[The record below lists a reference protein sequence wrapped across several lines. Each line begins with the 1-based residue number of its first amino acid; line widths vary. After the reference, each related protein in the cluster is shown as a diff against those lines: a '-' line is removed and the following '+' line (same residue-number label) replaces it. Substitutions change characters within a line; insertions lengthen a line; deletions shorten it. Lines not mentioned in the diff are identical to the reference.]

1 MSLDSL
7 SPIAPARVRAL
18 VVPVGH
24 IKTER
29 FITFLDRLR
38 SEHVVQLRDV
48 SPDGRPNRN
57 MFSPSAFPDGAVFY
71 DFTTHVPPPSHL
83 ALSPFDLFRE
93 PFSIIAVADG
103 SELSQRAISKR
114 HSPIAP
120 TTTEQNIRALYQEL
134 EDLRDHYHRALIHH
148 VVIFDYVSP
157 SANPVPLPEGVITI
171 PPLEDCTTTTM
182 KTAICGIT
190 SVLLAEMTSRA
201 KVFESMNVIES
212 PGQAPSPRTNG
223 DSWAR
228 EDPGHLRR
236 NSQFSLPSSTRSS
249 SASGLPDRTQARMSM
264 PPVSSKGSPAA
275 SNQSTPARSST
286 PVRSGLSNP
295 PTTFDEISSDNFSE
309 VPTIDQ
315 AAPGRPAS
323 VSDASKPS
331 SNQDRVSVHG
341 FGSGGMTERWR
352 NKGRGR
358 VLVILGSLYL
368 QAGRWSD
375 ALKELSEGATVA
387 RSINDHIW
395 HGKALELIT
404 VSLLLLGWARIEFQV
419 PSVCLPQDKASA
431 ATVTALEAAT
441 PDDPSQPRHLRR
453 LQVALPDLLD
463 RITGLYS
470 RISAENLPPLPLAE
484 VTIRFSKL
492 LSALHLADGKLGE
505 QALNM
510 MVLGTMP
517 EKPLTTS
524 PRLSVTPTRQQIT
537 TLLFRAFPSS
547 SSELLTTVD
556 RSTILAGIASVLGPI
571 GHQRKKAMVIR
582 ELVSVLIS
590 GLVEARTRGAA
601 DVGIHPAA
609 GLVALN
615 AATGQG
621 NGAGALELGEGD
633 VEQGIEGFLGLLCK
647 SYGVVGFD
655 PIAKGSTSTVNG
667 EQATLE
673 DTIKRIRGQS
683 AARFF
688 GFPGIK
694 LNILRACI
702 NFSEALPDFGGVL
715 KYSSDLLRS
724 AGSGIAP
731 GPRKEDASASIFREE
746 QVRLATNIA
755 KTSHL
760 SKRLGLHHLAAE
772 YWDEFLVRDVIL
784 EPLPITRLPVP
795 HAKSVLPGATTA
807 RTSQDVNPF
816 IYNPF
821 LKAPDKAAVSHILVA
836 GEPATFKVLLQNPY
850 DVEVEIESLKL
861 DGDGVEFE
869 PLSEPILVGPY
880 RTQTVKVSGIPKA
893 AGSLNITG
901 AVVHIHGCRERSF
914 PIFKQQWKPEN
925 QVKIKGTGVAALE
938 EAVTTA
944 VATGRSLV
952 PQSVSLK
959 VIPPQP
965 VVVVKSTTLPQSSIM
980 VLEGERQI
988 FSVTLENLSKTC
1000 PVDFLLFS
1008 FEDSTQ
1014 APLQA
1019 ALSNRDATPA
1029 ELYEYEFILMKRQ
1042 ALRKVAKADSEKRY
1056 IAPGGTAT
1064 FDFEVLGK
1072 PGLTSAALQVDYA
1085 HLGVPPDEIIDD
1097 FHTRRVSLQLMVTVN
1112 AGVELARLDVLPL
1125 QGSVPRSLWKTEGQ
1139 VDDADDQASPDD
1151 YCLLSMDLRNAW
1163 PSNMLVQL
1171 EGEHGLVL
1179 EEQILPGNTARVMV
1193 PVRRVYLEDPHAS
1206 IPALNPKRQRQFVVS
1221 SGKISPDME
1230 RTNRES
1236 FWYRERI
1243 LDGLIAKWKTLTG
1256 PARSGFV
1263 ELRTVRFTPRMIEA
1277 IKVDEVGIDF
1287 SVFNGGPDTSAAGG
1301 HGDHQ
1306 TLYLDEFAKIK
1317 VQLSN
1322 RTAQPIYPLLR
1333 IMPALRHRPLNVAL
1347 DFTRKFAWN
1356 GTLQQSLPI
1365 LAPHETRSIE
1375 LGVTALC
1382 RGEFE
1387 LAASVEELQ
1396 MYEEPQ
1402 VAGEK
1407 AVEVAKGRRPRSDTQ
1422 TMLDAVLGSK
1432 ERRVWHSRQPCIV
1445 MVKDRKE

>member
-1 MSLDSL
+1 
-7 SPIAPARVRAL
+7 
-18 VVPVGH
+18 
-24 IKTER
+24 
-29 FITFLDRLR
+29 
-38 SEHVVQLRDV
+38 
-48 SPDGRPNRN
+48 
-57 MFSPSAFPDGAVFY
+57 MFSPQAFPDGAIFY

-83 ALSPFDLFRE
+83 ALSPFDLWRE
-93 PFSIIAVADG
+93 PFSVIAIADG

-120 TTTEQNIRALYQEL
+120 STTEQNIRALYQEL
-134 EDLRDHYHRALIHH
+134 EDLRDAFDKALVHH
-148 VVIFDYVSP
+148 VVVFDYVNP
-157 SANPVPLPEGVITI
+157 SANPVPLPEGVITV
-171 PPLEDCTTTTM
+171 PPLEDCKTTTM
-182 KTAICGIT
+182 KTAICSIT
-190 SVLLAEMTSRA
+190 SLLLAEMTSRA
-201 KVFESMNVIES
+201 RVFESMAVIES
-212 PGQAPSPRTNG
+212 PGQAPNPRVNG
-223 DSWAR
+223 NSWAR

-249 SASGLPDRTQARMSM
+249 SVGGVSDRAQARMSM
-264 PPVSSKGSPAA
+264 PPVSSSSSRGSPAP
-275 SNQSTPARSST
+275 SSQSTPARSST

-295 PTTFDEISSDNFSE
+295 PTTFDEISNDSFSD
-309 VPTIDQ
+309 VPTVDQ

-323 VSDASKPS
+323 GSDAVKS
-331 SNQDRVSVHG
+331 DRVSVHG

-404 VSLLLLGWARIEFQV
+404 ISLLLLGWAKIEFQI
-419 PSVCLPQDKASA
+419 PAVCLPQDKASTA
-431 ATVTALEAAT
+431 NVAALEAAT
-441 PDDPSQPRHLRR
+441 PDDTAQPKYLRR
-453 LQVALPDLLD
+453 LQVTLPDLLD

-470 RISAENLPPLPLAE
+470 RLSSENLPPLPLAE
-484 VTIRFSKL
+484 VTIRFCKL
-492 LSALHLADGKLGE
+492 LSALHVADGKLGD
-505 QALNM
+505 QALDM
-510 MVLGTMP
+510 MVFGTLP
-517 EKPLTTS
+517 KKTLTTS
-524 PRLSVTPTRQQIT
+524 PRLSVTPTRQHIT
-537 TLLFRAFPSS
+537 TFLFRAFPSS
-547 SSELLTTVD
+547 SSELLTIVD
-556 RSTILAGIASVLGPI
+556 RSTILAGIASVLGPL

-615 AATGQG
+615 AAAGQG

-633 VEQGIEGFLGLLCK
+633 VEQGVDAFLGLLCR

-655 PIAKGSTSTVNG
+655 PATKSSVSTSETPSI
-667 EQATLE
+667 EETM
-673 DTIKRIRGQS
+673 KRIRAQS

-715 KYSSDLLRS
+715 RYSSDLLRS

-772 YWDEFLVRDVIL
+772 YWDEFLVRDVML
-784 EPLPITRLPVP
+784 EPLPATRVPVP
-795 HAKSVLPGATTA
+795 HAKSTLPGASAA

-821 LKAPDKAAVSHILVA
+821 LKAPDKAAIEHIIVA
-836 GEPATFKVLLQNPY
+836 GEVATFRVLLQNPF
-850 DVEVEIESLKL
+850 DIEVEIESLKL
-861 DGDGVEFE
+861 DSEGVEFE
-869 PLSEPILVGPY
+869 PLAESILLGPY
-880 RTQTVKVSGIPKA
+880 RTQTVKVSGVPKA
-893 AGSLNITG
+893 AGALTITG
-901 AVVHIHGCRERSF
+901 AVAHIHGCRERSF
-914 PIFKQQWKPEN
+914 PIIKQQWKPEN
-925 QVKIKGTGVAALE
+925 EVKIKGTGVVALG
-938 EAVTTA
+938 EAITSA
-944 VATGRSLV
+944 VATGRSLEPKTV
-952 PQSVSLK
+952 GLT

-965 VVVVKSTTLPQSSIM
+965 MVMVKSTTLPQSSVM
-980 VLEGERQI
+980 VLEGERQV
-988 FSVTLENLSKTC
+988 FSVTLENLSKTS

-1014 APLQA
+1014 GPLQS

-1029 ELYEYEFILMKRQ
+1029 ELYEYEYILMKRQ

-1085 HLGVPPDEIIDD
+1085 HLGVPPDEIVDD
-1097 FHTRRVSLQLMVTVN
+1097 FHTRRVSLQLTVTVN

-1125 QGSVPRSLWKTEGQ
+1125 QGNVPQSLWRSKSQAGNGDE
-1139 VDDADDQASPDD
+1139 QASPDD

-1171 EGEHGLVL
+1171 EGENDLVI

-1230 RTNRES
+1230 RSNRES
-1236 FWYRERI
+1236 FWYREKI
-1243 LDGLIAKWKTLTG
+1243 LDGLSARWKTLTG
-1256 PARSGFV
+1256 PSRSGFV

-1287 SVFNGGPDTSAAGG
+1287 SVLNGGPGPDTSV
-1301 HGDHQ
+1301 GDGQ
-1306 TLYLDEFAKIK
+1306 EDRQILYLDEFAKINIR
-1317 VQLSN
+1317 LTN

-1333 IMPALRHRPLNVAL
+1333 LMPALRHRPLNIAL

-1356 GTLQQSLPI
+1356 GTLQQPLPI
-1365 LAPHETRSIE
+1365 LTPHETRNVE

-1407 AVEVAKGRRPRSDTQ
+1407 TAEVVKGRRPRSDTQ

-1445 MVKDRKE
+1445 EVKDREA